1 MKSKVAA
8 ATALLLLVVF
18 WLSLPVYQFFAHRG
32 QAHILPAQSWV
43 LTDEAPSAQKLPFPD
58 YAESGKAALEALVR
72 HRQAINAPAIS
83 AAVTIDGQV
92 VWAGASG
99 WADIDRQAPATP
111 ASRFRL
117 GSTSKAVTATVL
129 ARLVQKRKVSLDTP
143 IGDYFPDIPADHWKP
158 ITLRQL
164 ASHTAG
170 IPHYGQVQDKIGRY
184 HLASLQKH
192 FSTASDALWLFD
204 DTPLLFEPGSNYHY
218 SSLGTVLL
226 SAALEQVTG
235 KTYPELVAQELTE
248 PRNLSTLMPDD
259 EHAEQRA
266 TFYWNDEGRSNEVR
280 RWRKVDLSHRL
291 AGGGFIATPSDMAR
305 MGSAF
310 IEDSF
315 IQPQTRQTFWTPVQ
329 TPGHPTKDHIYALG
343 WRVQQIDL
351 SDGRSLM
358 HANHGGV
365 SRGAQSWLMVI
376 PELNMSVAVMIN
388 ANTEEFWDFGSVSYD
403 LLEAFLSHTKVESAT
418 SVLES
423 GRRQPGLTTRHALAD
438 SLTLDLDDLEPV
450 ARN

>member
-8 ATALLLLVVF
+8 VAVLLLLVVF
-18 WLSLPVYQFFAHRG
+18 WLGLPVYQFFAHRG
-32 QAHILPAQSWV
+32 QAPMLPAQSWV
-43 LTDEAPSAQKLPFPD
+43 LPGEVPSAQEISSPD
-58 YAESGKAALEALVR
+58 YGESGKAALSALEQ
-72 HRQAINAPAIS
+72 HRQAINTAAIS
-83 AAVTIDGQV
+83 AAVAIDRQV

-99 WADIDRQAPATP
+99 WADIDKKVPATP

-129 ARLVQKRKVSLDTP
+129 ARLVQKREVSLDNP
-143 IGDYFPDIPADHWKP
+143 IGDYFPHIPAEHWRP

-170 IPHYGQVQDKIGRY
+170 VPHYGQVQDKIGRY

-192 FSTASDALWLFD
+192 FPTANEALWLFD

-218 SSLGTVLL
+218 SSLGIVLM
-226 SAALEQVTG
+226 SATLEQVSG
-235 KTYPELVAQELTE
+235 KTYQELVEQELSD
-248 PRNLSTLMPDD
+248 PRNLSTLMPDE
-259 EHAEQRA
+259 EHAEQRV
-266 TFYWNDEGRSNEVR
+266 TFYWNDAGRSNEVR

-291 AGGGFIATPSDMAR
+291 AGGGFIATPSDVAQV
-305 MGSAF
+305 GSAF
-310 IEDSF
+310 IDDSF
-315 IQPQTRQTFWTPVQ
+315 IQPHTRQTFWTPVQ
-329 TPGHPTKDHIYALG
+329 TPGHPTDHHPYAIG
-343 WRVQQIDL
+343 WRVSQIDL

-365 SRGAQSWLMVI
+365 SRGSQSWLMVI

-388 ANTEEFWDFGSVSYD
+388 TNTEEFWDFGSVSYD
-403 LLEAFLSHTKVESAT
+403 LVETFLSHTKVESVISAI
-418 SVLES
+418 ES
-423 GRRQPGLTTRHALAD
+423 RRRQSCLTTLCALAG
-438 SLTLDLDDLEPV
+438 SLALDLDNLEPG